1 MLDADVLTFNVS
13 ISDRLFSAICIY
25 FTGAGPSNLTVTNG
39 SLPLQ
44 GDRAHPYQTS
54 EGKILLMDN
63 VLYRAVNEILRKF
76 S

>member
-1 MLDADVLTFNVS
+1 MLDADVL
-13 ISDRLFSAICIY
+13 RLMFQFQIVY
-25 FTGAGPSNLTVTNG
+25 FLKYVYFAGSGPSNLTVTNG

-63 VLYRAVNEILRKF
+63 VFNRGVNEISRKF

>member
-1 MLDADVLTFNVS
+1 MLDADVLTFIFS
-13 ISDRLFSAICIY
+13 ISDFLQYVY
-25 FTGAGPSNLTVTNG
+25 FAGAGPSNLTVTNG

-63 VLYRAVNEILRKF
+63 VLYRAVNKILRKF

>member
-13 ISDRLFSAICIY
+13 ISDNFFLKYVY

-63 VLYRAVNEILRKF
+63 VLYRAVNKILRKF